1 MAIILKS
8 TKKNHSLLQYYHS
21 VIKISMV
28 LVLQEGDHDIIGR
41 KSQLRT
47 IAVEARVAAE
57 ASKTR
62 NKRKK
67 NIISECCKLRAK

>member
-21 VIKISMV
+21 VIKVSMV
-28 LVLQEGDHDIIGR
+28 LVLQEGDHDIIGS
-41 KSQLRT
+41 KSLLRM
-47 IAVEARVAAE
+47 IAVESRVAAE

-62 NKRKK
+62 NKRKR
-67 NIISECCKLRAK
+67 NTISECPKLPAK

>member
-1 MAIILKS
+1 
-8 TKKNHSLLQYYHS
+8 
-21 VIKISMV
+21 MV
-28 LVLQEGDHDIIGR
+28 LVLQEGDHDIIGS